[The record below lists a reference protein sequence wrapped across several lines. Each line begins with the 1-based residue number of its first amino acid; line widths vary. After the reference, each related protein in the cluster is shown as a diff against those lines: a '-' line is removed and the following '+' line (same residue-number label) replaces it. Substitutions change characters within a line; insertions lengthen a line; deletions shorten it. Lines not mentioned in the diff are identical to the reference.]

1 MLEQPLG
8 STAYS
13 LLNTLGS
20 VGALLFAVISILLE
34 WRRRRKEYPPTQS
47 LLRNYNFFRYLKKDM
62 RSSRFNPVFYL
73 ASYVISYLVLMQG
86 IKVAGVLFNVA
97 VVASKTRLFNSGV
110 SYASGVLLFIP
121 LFLLLARFS
130 PGNGKP
136 TEQLELVM
144 PALALSH
151 IFNRLGC
158 FMGGCCFGVPSHFG
172 VIYPDTAPASAV
184 FGPGTRLFPNQAVES
199 AVMLLC
205 FVLLLVLRAKG
216 KRTLPIFPLV
226 FGATGFL
233 LGFVMDH
240 SHEPLKPMFGIT
252 YPTPFTHLLVFLI
265 GILFLILDLWAKRK
279 AKQGAAETA
288 AETEQA

>member
-20 VGALLFAVISILLE
+20 VGALLFAVIAILLE
-34 WRRRRKEYPPTQS
+34 WLRRRKEYPPPQS
-47 LLRNYNFFRYLKKDM
+47 LLRDYNIFRYLKKDM
-62 RSSRFNPVFYL
+62 RRSRFNPVFFL
-73 ASYVISYLVLMQG
+73 ACYVISYLVLMQG
-86 IKVAGVLFNVA
+86 IRLAGVLFNVA
-97 VVASKTRLFNSGV
+97 VVASKTRVFNSGV
-110 SYASGVLLFIP
+110 SYASGVVLFIP

-158 FMGGCCFGVPSHFG
+158 FFGGCCFGIPSHFG
-172 VIYPDTAPASAV
+172 VIYPDTAPASIAN
-184 FGPGTRLFPNQAVES
+184 GPGTRIFPNQPVES

-233 LGFVMDH
+233 LGFVMNH
-240 SHEPLKPMFGIT
+240 SHEPLKPMFGFT
-252 YPTPFTHLLVFLI
+252 YPTPFTHLLVFFI
-265 GILFLILDLWAKRK
+265 GVLFLVLVAREKKRK
-279 AKQGAAETA
+279 DSSAQDVQIS
-288 AETEQA
+288 EQTS